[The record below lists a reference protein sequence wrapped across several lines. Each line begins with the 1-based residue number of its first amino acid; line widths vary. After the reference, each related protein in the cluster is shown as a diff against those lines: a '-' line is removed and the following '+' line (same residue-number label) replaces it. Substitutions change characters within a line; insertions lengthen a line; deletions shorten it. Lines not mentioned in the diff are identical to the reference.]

1 MIKKIFSPSRAN
13 ESLTRIV
20 QFSFD
25 TEMIIQLYPIITPY
39 KHEIYFTSWLSNR
52 DKPDN
57 RIFDLCT
64 AGELK
69 FLTSDHARD
78 DSTVK
83 AWKWNILFTVYARI
97 ILLEYV
103 DNGLFYLRDDKRILR
118 KKKLKKKKERKNQNK
133 KFKYYEKNF
142 NDRKSIFINHILL
155 KKKIKENKKKQ
166 QIDKKI
172 FVKLLKFIKY
182 SIKYLFIVV

>member
-1 MIKKIFSPSRAN
+1 MKVEHSIHGVCK
-13 ESLTRIV
+13 
-20 QFSFD
+20 
-25 TEMIIQLYPIITPY
+25 
-39 KHEIYFTSWLSNR
+39 
-52 DKPDN
+52 
-57 RIFDLCT
+57 
-64 AGELK
+64 
-69 FLTSDHARD
+69 DH
-78 DSTVK
+78 ST
-83 AWKWNILFTVYARI
+83 WICGQRI
-97 ILLEYV
+97 ILLARWQK
-103 DNGLFYLRDDKRILR
+103 NF
-118 KKKLKKKKERKNQNK
+118 KKKEIKKKKERKNQNK